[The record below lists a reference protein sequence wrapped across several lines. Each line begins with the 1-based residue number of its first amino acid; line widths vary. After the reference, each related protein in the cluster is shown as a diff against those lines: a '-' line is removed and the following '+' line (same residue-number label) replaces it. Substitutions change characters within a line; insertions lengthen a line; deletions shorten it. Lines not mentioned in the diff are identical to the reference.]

1 MTRSVVKING
11 PLLFISL
18 MSFQFND
25 SNSYGTEK
33 KIMVIT
39 SAVTTG
45 FPIKDTLPTIK
56 VLSIEKENARIA
68 STGEDLGKQCD
79 KWQLDKSTIEKI
91 FKASKQISGEEH
103 HYLYDVW
110 PCDMKGKILI
120 NRDTFSF
127 EVNPGSYMVIWKRD
141 KQLYYGCTNKKFEKY
156 FLSKVWNPNKG
167 E

>member
-1 MTRSVVKING
+1 MMRSVIKING
-11 PLLFISL
+11 LLLFTFLINVQYNNTISRER
-18 MSFQFND
+18 
-25 SNSYGTEK
+25 EK
-33 KIMVIT
+33 KTKVSISIKT
-39 SAVTTG
+39 NS
-45 FPIKDTLPTIK
+45 PIKDPLPTVK
-56 VLSIEKENARIA
+56 VLSIEKENTRIA

-79 KWQLDKSTIEKI
+79 KWQLDKPTIEKI

-110 PCDMKGKILI
+110 PCDMKGEILI

-127 EVNPGSYMVIWKRD
+127 EVNPGSYMVIWNRD

-156 FLSKVWNPNKG
+156 FLSKVWDPKNG